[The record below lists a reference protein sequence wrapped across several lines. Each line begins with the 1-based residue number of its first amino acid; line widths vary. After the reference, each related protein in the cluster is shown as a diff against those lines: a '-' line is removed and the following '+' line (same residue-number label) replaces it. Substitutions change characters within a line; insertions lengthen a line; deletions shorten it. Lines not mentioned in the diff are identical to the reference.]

1 MVYILLGTGFEETEA
16 IAPCDLLRRAGVE
29 TCFAGIGAQTVT
41 GSHGI
46 AVKADVTL
54 DEIDFDAMQ
63 MVVLPGGLRG
73 VQSIS
78 QSRQAL
84 ELVRRA
90 YDDGKYVAA
99 ICAAPT
105 ILAALGITDGK
116 CATCYPGMEDRM
128 GTAQMTNAPAVTDG
142 TVITGRAAGSAM
154 AFGLAL
160 VAALRGKQA
169 ADAVADAVVCPHL
182 G

>member
-63 MVVLPGGLRG
+63 MVVLPGGHRPRSLAVGPPAPGASASSPRIRPPVSARWHHPPG
-73 VQSIS
+73 HWLARQPFCPLHC
-78 QSRQAL
+78 SRT
-84 ELVRRA
+84 
-90 YDDGKYVAA
+90 
-99 ICAAPT
+99 P
-105 ILAALGITDGK
+105 
-116 CATCYPGMEDRM
+116 
-128 GTAQMTNAPAVTDG
+128 
-142 TVITGRAAGSAM
+142 
-154 AFGLAL
+154 
-160 VAALRGKQA
+160 
-169 ADAVADAVVCPHL
+169 
-182 G
+182 

>member
-29 TCFAGIGAQTVT
+29 TCFAAVGEQTVT

-46 AVKADVTL
+46 AVRADVTL
-54 DEIDFDAMQ
+54 EEIDFDAMQ
-63 MVVLPGGLRG
+63 MVVLPGGLKG
-73 VQSIS
+73 VQTIGL
-78 QSRQAL
+78 SRQAL

-90 YDDGKYVAA
+90 YDAGKYVAA

-116 CATCYPGMEDRM
+116 RATCYPGMEDRM
-128 GTAQMTNAPAVTDG
+128 GAAQMMAVPTVTDG
-142 TVITGRAAGSAM
+142 TVITGQAAGSAM

-160 VAALRGKQA
+160 VAALRGKEA
-169 ADAVADAVVCPHL
+169 AQAVADAVVCPRL
-182 G
+182 A